1 MAIQRLFHTL
11 TELTSHKWSSKLIGS
26 FTKTRASRWLL
37 PLYSRAYGIRIEDAE
52 KPLKAYQSLNE
63 FFIRR
68 LKDGL
73 RPINQNS
80 AALVSPVDATVTGIG
95 RIDDKRTI
103 HVKGQNYTTDELL
116 GSGSTFNRYHE
127 GFFIVLYLSPS
138 DYHRVHSPVTGTILA
153 KIHILGRTYPV
164 NEFGLKHMSK
174 VLSRNERLIT
184 YMGHLYGILS
194 LVKVGAMNV
203 SSIKYTNSLVT
214 HLNKG
219 DELAY
224 FEFGSTVVLL
234 VENGAFEFLQELC
247 VGTQVR
253 VGEPLGYWGAGF
265 QNGQKTD
272 AGN

>member
-37 PLYSRAYGIRIEDAE
+37 PWYSRAYGIRTEDAE

-73 RPINQNS
+73 RPINPDN
-80 AALVSPVDATVTGIG
+80 AALVSPVDATITGIG
-95 RIDDKRTI
+95 RIDDKSAI

-116 GSGSTFNRYHE
+116 GSAPTFNRYRG

-138 DYHRVHSPVTGTILA
+138 DYHRVHSPVTGTIIA
-153 KIHILGRTYPV
+153 KNHILGRTYPV

-174 VLSRNERLIT
+174 VLCRNERLIT

-194 LVKVGAMNV
+194 IVKVGAMNV
-203 SSIKYTNSLVT
+203 SSINYTNSLAT

-224 FEFGSTVVLL
+224 FEFGSTVVLI

-247 VGTQVR
+247 LGTQVR

-265 QNGQKTD
+265 QNGPKTEV
-272 AGN
+272 GN